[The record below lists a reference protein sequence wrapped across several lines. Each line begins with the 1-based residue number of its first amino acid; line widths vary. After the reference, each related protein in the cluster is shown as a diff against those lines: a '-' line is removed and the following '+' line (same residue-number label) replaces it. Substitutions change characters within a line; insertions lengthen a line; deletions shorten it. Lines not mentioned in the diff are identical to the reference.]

1 MTDVSL
7 QLNAWTENPGNEVF
21 CVQGEQNSRTLS
33 ITLIDRTGNESGPLA
48 VAKQT
53 PRYLDLTGYTAR
65 MYVEKKDETSV
76 YFDGTVTDAKNG
88 KVEFTLPAQAVA
100 LSGNVPCTIE
110 LSNGSSELKVI
121 GIILNVQ
128 KSNLED
134 SVESS
139 DDFQTLQAVIERA
152 ESAIEDCE
160 NAAEGV
166 NEAKEEAHTNAV
178 AAATAASLA
187 NQKAQEA
194 ETAAGNAQTQA
205 DAAQTGA
212 SAANSAASA
221 ANTAAERADK
231 AAEAVEGLDVSQLVQ
246 MVRQLTPEMERF
258 WRYEYGANYIDMIAA
273 AFGGIV
279 CYYCVVSTPDGLN
292 GSITA
297 DDGDLTD
304 VRGLGKKFLPAVTL
318 DGTPATPDN
327 FNVTF
332 VSMAGASH
340 DISISLSFL
349 YQLGI
354 DITGIEIK
362 SNGNDTS
369 FTLSP
374 GVVFLGMCKNQEE

>member
-65 MYVEKKDETSV
+65 MYVEKKDDTSV

-88 KVEFTLPAQAVA
+88 KVEFTLPAQAVT

-110 LSNGSSELKVI
+110 LSNGSAELKVI

-139 DDFQTLQAVIERA
+139 DDFSTLQTVIERA
-152 ESAIEDCE
+152 ESAIESCE
-160 NAAEGV
+160 SAAEGV

-187 NQKAQEA
+187 NQKAQDAEEA
-194 ETAAGNAQTQA
+194 ASNAQTQA
-205 DAAQTGA
+205 NAAQSGA
-212 SAANSAASA
+212 AAATSAASA
-221 ANTAAERADK
+221 ANTAADRAND
-231 AAEAVEGLDVSQLVQ
+231 AAAAVEGLDVSQLV
-246 MVRQLTPEMERF
+246 PEIEQF
-258 WRYEYGANYIDMIAA
+258 WRYENGANYIDMIAA
-273 AFGGIV
+273 SFGGLV
-279 CYYCVVSTPDGLN
+279 CYYCVISAPDGLS
-292 GSITA
+292 GSIAA
-297 DDGDLTD
+297 DDGELTD

-327 FNVTF
+327 FNATF
-332 VSMAGASH
+332 YVMAGASH

-354 DITGIEIK
+354 NITGIEIK
-362 SNGNDTS
+362 ANGNDTS
-369 FTLSP
+369 FTISP
-374 GVVFLGMCKNQEE
+374 GVIFLGMCKNQEE